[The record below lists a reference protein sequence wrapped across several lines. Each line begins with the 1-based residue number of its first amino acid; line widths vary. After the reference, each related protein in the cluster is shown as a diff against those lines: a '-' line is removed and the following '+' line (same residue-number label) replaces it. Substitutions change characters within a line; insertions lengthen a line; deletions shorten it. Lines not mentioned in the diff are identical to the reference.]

1 MDNLSLLVKPASGLC
16 NMACRY
22 CFYRDETEHYKELD
36 MRIMPEETMELLIER
51 ACAEAKS
58 SLRITFQGG
67 EPTLADLSYFRRF
80 TELVREKKRRGT
92 AVSYAIQTNGLLLD
106 EEWTGFLAENHFL
119 VGLSFDGT
127 PRIHDANRTDRG
139 GAGTAS
145 RVERAW
151 ELLRKHKVETNLL
164 CVVTEQAAK
173 KPQQVY
179 RYMKEM
185 GAAYLQFIPCIP
197 PAEARLA
204 QYGVPGN
211 QPFGSCIPPT
221 EARLTKRGVQENQ
234 PFGSCIS
241 PTEVRLAQR
250 GVQEDPFSIPYIPHV
265 NIQSGQAA
273 DWKLTSDAYAYFLKA
288 VFDLWYRDW
297 QNGVYISVR
306 HLDDYLKLLLGRYAS
321 SCAAMGQCGG
331 YFAVENDGSVYPCDF
346 FVSGKW
352 YLGNIREMS
361 FAELAKSRKMTE
373 FLTET
378 YKPAKCRKCVFY
390 RLCRG
395 GCKNDYHMGDKER
408 ENRFC
413 GAYQEFF
420 SYAMERMR
428 KMSALLVLQSGPW

>member
-22 CFYRDETEHYKELD
+22 CFYRDEMNRYKELD
-36 MRIMPEETMELLIER
+36 MRIMPEEMMELLIER

-67 EPTLADLSYFRRF
+67 EPTLAGLGYFRRF

-92 AVSYAIQTNGLLLD
+92 AVSYAIQTNGLLID
-106 EEWTGFLAENHFL
+106 GEWARFFAENHFL

-127 PRIHDANRTDRG
+127 PRIHDANRPDRV
-139 GAGTAS
+139 GADTAS

-151 ELLRKHKVETNLL
+151 KLLREHRVETNLL

-173 KPQQVY
+173 KPQQIY
-179 RYMKEM
+179 RYMKGM
-185 GAAYLQFIPCIP
+185 GAVYLQFIPCIP
-197 PAEARLA
+197 PAEVCLEER
-204 QYGVPGN
+204 
-211 QPFGSCIPPT
+211 
-221 EARLTKRGVQENQ
+221 RVQENQ
-234 PFGSCIS
+234 LF
-241 PTEVRLAQR
+241 
-250 GVQEDPFSIPYIPHV
+250 VQDIP
-265 NIQSGQAA
+265 SGQTAGWQLSP
-273 DWKLTSDAYAYFLKA
+273 DSYAYFLKA

-306 HLDDYLKLLLGRYAS
+306 QLDDYLNLLMGRYAS

-346 FVSGKW
+346 FVSLDW
-352 YLGNIREMS
+352 YLGNVREAS
-361 FAELAKSRKMTE
+361 FAELAKSGKMTE

-378 YKPAKCRKCVFY
+378 YKPGKCRECAFY
-390 RLCRG
+390 GLCRG
-395 GCKNDYHMGDKER
+395 GCKNDYYHMGEGER

-413 GAYQEFF
+413 SAYREFF
-420 SYAMERMR
+420 AYAMERMIKVGKEIFMTARMAPPRR
-428 KMSALLVLQSGPW
+428 KIM

>member
-22 CFYRDETEHYKELD
+22 CFYRDEMNRYKELD
-36 MRIMPEETMELLIER
+36 MRVMPEETMELLIER

-67 EPTLADLSYFRRF
+67 EPTLACLGYFRRF

-92 AVSYAIQTNGLLLD
+92 AVSYAIQTNGLLID
-106 EEWTGFLAENHFL
+106 GEWARFFAENHFL

-127 PRIHDANRTDRG
+127 PRIHDANRLDHG
-139 GAGTAS
+139 GEGTAS

-151 ELLRKHKVETNLL
+151 KLLREHRVETNVL

-173 KPQQVY
+173 KPQQIY

-185 GAAYLQFIPCIP
+185 GVAYLQFIPCIP
-197 PAEARLA
+197 PAETASWQL
-204 QYGVPGN
+204 
-211 QPFGSCIPPT
+211 ST
-221 EARLTKRGVQENQ
+221 D
-234 PFGSCIS
+234 S
-241 PTEVRLAQR
+241 
-250 GVQEDPFSIPYIPHV
+250 
-265 NIQSGQAA
+265 
-273 DWKLTSDAYAYFLKA
+273 YAYFLKA

-306 HLDDYLKLLLGRYAS
+306 HLDDYLNLLMGRYAS

-346 FVSGKW
+346 FVSRDW
-352 YLGNIREMS
+352 YLGNIREAS
-361 FAELAKSRKMTE
+361 FTELAKSGKMTE

-378 YKPAKCRKCVFY
+378 YKPGKCRECSFY
-390 RLCRG
+390 GLCRG
-395 GCKNDYHMGDKER
+395 GCKNDYSMGEGER

-413 GAYQEFF
+413 SAYREFF
-420 SYAMERMR
+420 AYAMERMIKVGKEIFMTAR
-428 KMSALLVLQSGPW
+428 MAPL